1 VLKYEDR
8 LPIPEGVSVADVKIM
23 LDKLR
28 ERGSADLNPT
38 MSWIAFTVEAE
49 DKWDMRE
56 VLADIEREAVSY
68 GFELEVKRD
77 LVSDVT
83 PA

>member
-38 MSWIAFTVEAE
+38 MSWIGFTVEAE
-49 DKWDMRE
+49 DRWDLRE
-56 VLADIEREAVSY
+56 VLADIEREAMSY